1 MLKTYL
7 LAIDDGHFFKLTEFI
22 NNEVTMIT
30 KDIIER
36 VKDSANIFEVV
47 SEYISLKKQGVYY
60 VGLCPFHD
68 DHHPSMKVSPNRGTY
83 HCYSCDAKGDA
94 IKFVQE
100 IEHVSFPEAVRRL
113 ANKYGISIPS
123 EEKSEEEKKHARLL
137 TNLYKTNVWVA
148 KFYVNALTKSA
159 EDSAVKQYIRMRG
172 ISDEILS
179 KFLIG
184 YSPADTSLFANA
196 YKAAGLYFN
205 NAKILGL
212 GFVGRGFVKDRY
224 AGRLIFPWF
233 NTAGK
238 VVGFGARKLD
248 ERTHG
253 VEQKYINS
261 QESEIYHKNSE
272 LYGLYQA
279 KSAIIKTGKV
289 NMVEGYTD
297 VLAFHQAG
305 IENVV
310 ANAGTALTQQQVMLL
325 AHYCKT
331 VTLIY
336 DSDEAGLRATLR
348 AIPMLLKAGLSV
360 QVLRLPQ
367 GEDPDSFVH
376 KTPADQ
382 IQPTLDANEQT
393 FLDFMHTAM
402 VKDIANPDLRSTG
415 VKQMLQTLATI
426 PSPITQES
434 YLQECSRVT
443 GYSVEELKGEIHN
456 GILNCNNSE

>member
-1 MLKTYL
+1 MTKRL
-7 LAIDDGHFFKLTEFI
+7 LNLIIL
-22 NNEVTMIT
+22 NNESTMIT

-36 VKDSANIFEVV
+36 VKDSANIVDVV
-47 SEYISLKKQGVYY
+47 SDYAPLKKQGVYY

-100 IEHVSFPEAVRRL
+100 KENVSFPEAVRRL

-123 EEKSEEEKKHARLL
+123 EEKSEEEKKHDRLI
-137 TNLYKTNVWVA
+137 TNLYKTNAWVA
-148 KFYVNALTKSA
+148 KFYVDALAKSA
-159 EDSAVKQYIRMRG
+159 DDSPVKQYIRMRG
-172 ISDEILS
+172 ISAEILD
-179 KFLIG
+179 KFHIG
-184 YSPADTSLFANA
+184 YSPADTSFFAKA
-196 YKAAGLYFN
+196 YKEAGLYFN

-212 GFVGRGFVKDRY
+212 GYVGRGFVKDRY

-253 VEQKYINS
+253 VDQKYINS

-279 KSAIIKTGKV
+279 KDAIAKAGKV
-289 NMVEGYTD
+289 YMVEGYTD

-325 AHYCKT
+325 ARYCKT
-331 VTLIY
+331 VTLVY

-348 AIPMLLKAGLSV
+348 AIPMLLKAGMSV
-360 QVLRLPQ
+360 KVLRLPED
-367 GEDPDSFVH
+367 EDPDSFVH
-376 KTPADQ
+376 KTSPDTVQ
-382 IQPTLDANEQT
+382 QTLTANEQN
-393 FLDFMHTAM
+393 FLDFMYSAL
-402 VKDIANPDLRSTG
+402 VKDVTNPDQRSAG
-415 VKQMLQTLATI
+415 VKQMLQVITAI

-434 YLQECSRVT
+434 YIQECSRVT
-443 GYSVEELKGEIHN
+443 GYSIEALKGEMA
-456 GILNCNNSE
+456 

>member
-1 MLKTYL
+1 
-7 LAIDDGHFFKLTEFI
+7 
-22 NNEVTMIT
+22 MIT
-30 KDIIER
+30 KDIIEQ
-36 VKDSANIFEVV
+36 VKDKANIVEVT

-100 IEHVSFPEAVRRL
+100 KEHVSFPEAVRRL

-123 EEKSEEEKKHARLL
+123 EEKSEEEKKHDRLVA
-137 TNLYKTNVWVA
+137 NLYKTNAWVA
-148 KFYVNALTKSA
+148 KFYVVALTKSA
-159 EDSAVKQYIRMRG
+159 QESAVKQYIRMRG

-179 KFLIG
+179 KFQIG
-184 YSPADTSLFANA
+184 YSPADTSLFAKA
-196 YKAAGLYFN
+196 YKEAGLYFN

-212 GFVGRGFVKDRY
+212 GYVGRGFVKDRY

-253 VEQKYINS
+253 VDQKYINS

-279 KSAIIKTGKV
+279 KDAIAKAGKV
-289 NMVEGYTD
+289 YMVEGYTD

-305 IENVV
+305 VENVV
-310 ANAGTALTQQQVMLL
+310 ANSGTALTQQQVALL
-325 AHYCKT
+325 SRYCKT

-336 DSDEAGLRATLR
+336 DSDEAGIHATMR
-348 AIPMLLKAGLSV
+348 AIPMFLQQGMTVNVLL
-360 QVLRLPQ
+360 LPE
-367 GEDPDSFVH
+367 GEDPDSFIH
-376 KTPADQ
+376 KS
-382 IQPTLDANEQT
+382 TLDTIQQTLDTNEQK
-393 FLDFMHTAM
+393 FLDFMYTAM
-402 VKDIANPDLRSTG
+402 VKDIADPDLRSTG

-434 YLQECSRVT
+434 YLQECARVT
-443 GYSVEELKGEIHN
+443 GYSVEALKVEMA
-456 GILNCNNSE
+456 

>member
-1 MLKTYL
+1 
-7 LAIDDGHFFKLTEFI
+7 
-22 NNEVTMIT
+22 MIT

-36 VKDSANIFEVV
+36 VKDSANIVEVV

-100 IEHVSFPEAVRRL
+100 KEHVSFPEAVRRL

-123 EEKSEEEKKHARLL
+123 EEKSEEEKKHDRLA
-137 TNLYKTNVWVA
+137 TNLYKTNAWVA
-148 KFYVNALTKSA
+148 KFYVDALTKSA

-179 KFLIG
+179 KFQIG
-184 YSPADTSLFANA
+184 YSPADTSLFAKA
-196 YKAAGLYFN
+196 YKEAGLYFN

-212 GFVGRGFVKDRY
+212 GYIGRGFVKDRY
-224 AGRLIFPWF
+224 ADRVIFPWF
-233 NTAGK
+233 NVAGN

-253 VEQKYINS
+253 IDQKYINS
-261 QESEIYHKNSE
+261 QESEIFHKKSE

-279 KSAIIKTGKV
+279 KSAILKAGKV
-289 NMVEGYTD
+289 YMVEGYTD
-297 VLAFHQAG
+297 VLSFHQAG

-310 ANAGTALTQQQVMLL
+310 ANSGTAFTQQQVMIL
-325 AHYCKT
+325 ARYCKT

-348 AIPMLLKAGLSV
+348 VIPMLLKAGMSV
-360 QVLRLPQ
+360 KVLRLPE

-376 KTPADQ
+376 KTSPDTVQ
-382 IQPTLDANEQT
+382 QTLTANEQT
-393 FLDFMHTAM
+393 FIDFMYSTL
-402 VKDIANPDLRSTG
+402 VKDVTDPDLRSAG
-415 VKQMLQTLATI
+415 VKQMLQTIAPI

-443 GYSVEELKGEIHN
+443 GYSVEALKAEMT
-456 GILNCNNSE
+456 SST

>member
-1 MLKTYL
+1 
-7 LAIDDGHFFKLTEFI
+7 
-22 NNEVTMIT
+22 MIT

-36 VKDSANIFEVV
+36 VKDSANIVEVV

-100 IEHVSFPEAVRRL
+100 KEHVSFPEAVRRL

-123 EEKSEEEKKHARLL
+123 EEKSEEEKKHDRLV
-137 TNLYKTNVWVA
+137 TNLYKTNAWVA
-148 KFYVNALTKSA
+148 KFYVDALTKSA
-159 EDSAVKQYIRMRG
+159 EDSAAKRYIRMRG

-179 KFLIG
+179 KFQIG
-184 YSPADTSLFANA
+184 YSPADTSLFAKA
-196 YKAAGLYFN
+196 YKEAGLYFN

-212 GFVGRGFVKDRY
+212 GYIGRGFVKDRY
-224 AGRLIFPWF
+224 ADRVIFPWF
-233 NTAGK
+233 NIAGN

-253 VEQKYINS
+253 VDQKYINS
-261 QESEIYHKNSE
+261 QECEIFHKNSE
-272 LYGLYQA
+272 FYGLYQA
-279 KSAIIKTGKV
+279 KSAILKAGKV
-289 NMVEGYTD
+289 YMVEGYTD

-310 ANAGTALTQQQVMLL
+310 ANSGTAFTQQQVMIL
-325 AHYCKT
+325 ARYCKT

-348 AIPMLLKAGLSV
+348 VIPMLLKAGMSV
-360 QVLRLPQ
+360 KVLRLPE

-376 KTPADQ
+376 KTSPDIVQ
-382 IQPTLDANEQT
+382 QTLTANEQT
-393 FLDFMHTAM
+393 FLDFMYSTL
-402 VKDIANPDLRSTG
+402 VKDVTDPDLRSAG
-415 VKQMLQTLATI
+415 VKQMLQTIAPI

-443 GYSVEELKGEIHN
+443 GYSVEALKAEMT
-456 GILNCNNSE
+456 SST

>member
-1 MLKTYL
+1 
-7 LAIDDGHFFKLTEFI
+7 
-22 NNEVTMIT
+22 MIT
-30 KDIIER
+30 KDIIEQ
-36 VKDSANIFEVV
+36 VKDKANIVEVT
-47 SEYISLKKQGVYY
+47 SEYISLKKQGIYY

-68 DHHPSMKVSPNRGTY
+68 DHNPSMKVSPNRGTY

-100 IEHVSFPEAVRRL
+100 KERVSFPEAVRRL
-113 ANKYGISIPS
+113 ARKYGISIPS
-123 EEKSEEEKKHARLL
+123 EEKSEEEKKHDRLV
-137 TNLYKTNVWVA
+137 TNLYKTNAWVA
-148 KFYVNALTKSA
+148 KFYVDAFAKSA
-159 EDSAVKQYIRMRG
+159 DDSAVKQYIRMRG
-172 ISDEILS
+172 ISDEILA
-179 KFLIG
+179 KFQIG
-184 YSPADTSLFANA
+184 YSPADTSIFAKE
-196 YKAAGLYFN
+196 YKEAGLYFN

-212 GFVGRGFVKDRY
+212 GYIGRGFVKDRY

-253 VEQKYINS
+253 VDQKYINS

-279 KSAIIKTGKV
+279 KNAILKTGKV
-289 NMVEGYTD
+289 YMVEGYTD

-310 ANAGTALTQQQVMLL
+310 ANSGTALTQQQVMLL

-336 DSDEAGLRATLR
+336 DSDEAGLSATLR

-360 QVLRLPQ
+360 KVLRLPED
-367 GEDPDSFVH
+367 EDPDSFIH
-376 KTPADQ
+376 GN
-382 IQPTLDANEQT
+382 TLDTILHTLSDNEQN
-393 FLDFMHTAM
+393 FLDFMYTSL
-402 VKDIANPDLRSTG
+402 VKDVTDPDIRSAG
-415 VKQMLQTLATI
+415 IKQMLQVIAAI
-426 PSPITQES
+426 QSPITQES
-434 YLQECSRVT
+434 YLQECARAT
-443 GYSVEELKGEIHN
+443 GYSIEALK
-456 GILNCNNSE
+456 SEMVTL

>member
-100 IEHVSFPEAVRRL
+100 KEHVSFPEAVRRL

-123 EEKSEEEKKHARLL
+123 EEKSEEEKKHDRLL

-148 KFYVNALTKSA
+148 KFYVNALTKST

-184 YSPADTSLFANA
+184 YSPADTSIFAKE
-196 YKAAGLYFN
+196 YKEAGLYFN

-212 GFVGRGFVKDRY
+212 GYVGRGFVKDRY

-253 VEQKYINS
+253 IDQKYINS
-261 QESEIYHKNSE
+261 QESEIFHKSSE

-279 KSAIIKTGKV
+279 KSAILKAGKV
-289 NMVEGYTD
+289 YMVEGYTD
-297 VLAFHQAG
+297 VLSFHQAG

-310 ANAGTALTQQQVMLL
+310 ANSGTALTQQQVMLL
-325 AHYCKT
+325 ARFCKT

-348 AIPMLLKAGLSV
+348 AIPMLLKAGMSV
-360 QVLRLPQ
+360 QILRLPE

-376 KTPADQ
+376 NTTPANVQ
-382 IQPTLDANEQT
+382 QTLDNSEQN
-393 FLDFMHTAM
+393 FLNFMHSAL
-402 VKDIANPDLRSTG
+402 VKDVTDPDLRSSG
-415 VKQMLQTLATI
+415 VKEMLKVIAVI
-426 PSPITQES
+426 PSSITQES
-434 YLQECSRVT
+434 YIQECLRVT
-443 GYSVEELKGEIHN
+443 RYSVEALKGE
-456 GILNCNNSE
+456 LATL